1 MAFQYTF
8 KLNGEALYAT
18 LGAMVSEKLEE
29 PLDESN
35 IHIPITVRDYE
46 YKMLGLLEITAT
58 DGTITK
64 NFTYLILSDR
74 VKDISKSGFYSHDL
88 TAVEYTVGLDWKLVH
103 TLTFTKPFLNKARA
117 PFLIDETF
125 YAKMLFPK
133 VEFALDYYIGEEIIV
148 PQVGSFVKTETFTTD
163 NENVYIKANGGEYT
177 SVQNLTSGDATLQF
191 NEEGTYE
198 IRVGFLFS

>member
-1 MAFQYTF
+1 MTFQYTF

-103 TLTFTKPFLNKARA
+103 TLTFTEPFLQKTRA
-117 PFLIDETF
+117 PFEYDNNGGGLSTF
-125 YAKMLFPK
+125 FPK
-133 VEFALDYYIGEEIIV
+133 VEISANYFVGEEITIF
-148 PQVGSFVKTETFTTD
+148 QVGSIIETSDSSLD
-163 NENVYIKANGGEYT
+163 NTNVYIQANDL
-177 SVQNLTSGDATLQF
+177 NI
-191 NEEGTYE
+191 N
-198 IRVGFLFS
+198 